1 MFIPDLDPGSA
12 TLLDHRFLQLLP
24 LAYRYFQPH
33 FFSAREVLGS
43 KGEASFPDLENT
55 EWKNGMKPLP
65 ELGMGF

>member
-1 MFIPDLDPGSA
+1 MRIRNAARLYVSSVLTSSIPIFPT
-12 TLLDHRFLQLLP
+12 TL
-24 LAYRYFQPH
+24 
-33 FFSAREVLGS
+33 FSAREVLGS